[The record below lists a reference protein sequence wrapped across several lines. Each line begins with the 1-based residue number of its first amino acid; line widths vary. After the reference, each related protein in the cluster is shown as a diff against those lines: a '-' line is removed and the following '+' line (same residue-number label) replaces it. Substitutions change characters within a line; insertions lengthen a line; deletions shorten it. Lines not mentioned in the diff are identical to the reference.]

1 MQNKIIVATSIVG
14 GILILFL
21 IIIGVK
27 QYNETKKLRE
37 EGIHVEALVIN
48 KEVLRNKSHR
58 GKAKGN
64 SRSSEYIIDLA
75 VFIDTTK
82 VTQIKKTS
90 KEPQII
96 SDKIDDLFGKS
107 SLNFYYI
114 YSNFKTKSY
123 EAIDQNSRYL
133 RFSFAYCPLY
143 AGSSCRRIHNC
154 FDCCCCPW
162 VT

>member
-48 KEVLRNKSHR
+48 KEVLRNKTHR

-96 SDKIDDLFGKS
+96 SDKIDDLFEKS
-107 SLNFYYI
+107 SLNFNPTEYHKVRTSVDV
-114 YSNFKTKSY
+114 SNFRD
-123 EAIDQNSRYL
+123 INVDQ
-133 RFSFAYCPLY
+133 
-143 AGSSCRRIHNC
+143 
-154 FDCCCCPW
+154 W
-162 VT
+162 VTYVYLPNEIENGRLLMELE

>member
-96 SDKIDDLFGKS
+96 SDKIDDLFEKS
-107 SLNFYYI
+107 SLNFNPTEYHKVRTSVDV
-114 YSNFKTKSY
+114 SNFRD
-123 EAIDQNSRYL
+123 INVDQ
-133 RFSFAYCPLY
+133 
-143 AGSSCRRIHNC
+143 
-154 FDCCCCPW
+154 W
-162 VT
+162 VTYVYLPNEIENGRLLMELE

>member
-48 KEVLRNKSHR
+48 KEVLRNKTHR

-96 SDKIDDLFGKS
+96 SDKIDDLFEKS
-107 SLNFYYI
+107 SLNFNPTEYHKVRTSVDV
-114 YSNFKTKSY
+114 SNFRD
-123 EAIDQNSRYL
+123 INVDQWVIYVYL
-133 RFSFAYCPLY
+133 PDEIENGRLLMELE
-143 AGSSCRRIHNC
+143 
-154 FDCCCCPW
+154 
-162 VT
+162 

>member
-48 KEVLRNKSHR
+48 KEVLKNKTHR
-58 GKAKGN
+58 GKAKGY

-82 VTQIKKTS
+82 AKKQKEIKTDPKN
-90 KEPQII
+90 IY
-96 SDKIDDLFGKS
+96 DKIDALFEKAS
-107 SLNFYYI
+107 LSLNPNEYNKVRTSVDV
-114 YSNFKTKSY
+114 SNYKEISVN
-123 EAIDQNSRYL
+123 Q
-133 RFSFAYCPLY
+133 
-143 AGSSCRRIHNC
+143 
-154 FDCCCCPW
+154 W
-162 VT
+162 VTYVYLKEDPEGGRLLMELE